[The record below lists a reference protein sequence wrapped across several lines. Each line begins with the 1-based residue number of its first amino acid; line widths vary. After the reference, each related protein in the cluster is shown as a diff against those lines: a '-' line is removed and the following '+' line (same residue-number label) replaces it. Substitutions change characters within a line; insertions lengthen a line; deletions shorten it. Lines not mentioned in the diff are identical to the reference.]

1 MIADLSRSDRKDLE
15 AALNLA
21 EAQSA
26 AEWSPS
32 GTSNPLSSCIDRRA
46 FLRGGAAL
54 VGAVAIS
61 SSLRAMNIDSRGGAF
76 SGGSKCGR
84 PTIGPYGVPVATIDE
99 STGLRLLKVPPGFRY
114 WSFGWTGDPMDDGV
128 PTPALHDG
136 MAIIRELGR
145 WLVFVRNHEVGA
157 GSAFGTRFYSPAAGG
172 GTSNLVFDRKKG
184 RFISA
189 RASMSGN
196 IRNCSGTLTPW
207 GTWITNEETSPT
219 TTTSGGSFGHGYS
232 WEIGVNGVKSTDP
245 IIGLGRFS
253 HEAGAVDPRTG
264 VIYQTEDGPSVSTD
278 TGSGFYRFLANKFGR
293 PERGGK
299 LQMLKVRGKPGFN
312 LQPLGCDGQVFRTEW
327 VTIDDPDPNIAG
339 GEPSVFQ
346 QGLNKGGASFRRLEG
361 CWYGDSKIFFVS
373 TDGGP
378 ATISGLGE
386 GQVFV
391 YDPRRETLRITF
403 VSEDPKILENPDN
416 IVVAPDGSIFLCEDN
431 SGNINQAPGQPFNNG
446 ERLVVLQKNGEI
458 FDFAFNNLDFRPNVA
473 GSLGSYTRPESGAT
487 FNTDFRQNEWAGAE
501 FSPDG
506 KWLFANIQTPGI
518 TFAIKGPWEWLRRGD
533 DDDDDD

>member
-1 MIADLSRSDRKDLE
+1 VFRDLSRSDRKDLE

-21 EAQSA
+21 QAQSA

-32 GTSNPLSSCIDRRA
+32 GTANPLSSCIDRRA

-61 SSLRAMNIDSRGGAF
+61 SSLRAMNF
-76 SGGSKCGR
+76 SPQHGSNNGSAACGR
-84 PTIGPYGVPVATIDE
+84 PTIGPYGAPVATIDE
-99 STGLRLLKVPPGFRY
+99 ATGLRLLRVPPGFRY

-128 PTPALHDG
+128 ATPALHDG
-136 MAIIRELGR
+136 MAIIRDMGR

-157 GSAFGTRFYSPAAGG
+157 GTPFGNRIYSPGAGG
-172 GTSNLVFDRKKG
+172 GTTNLVFDRKKG
-184 RFISA
+184 RFVSA
-189 RASMSGN
+189 KASLSGT

-207 GTWITNEETSPT
+207 GTWITNEETSPA
-219 TTTSGGSFGHGYS
+219 TTSGPGGQFGHGYS
-232 WEIGVNGVKSTDP
+232 WEIGVNGVKSTAP
-245 IIGLGRFS
+245 ITGLGRFS
-253 HEAGAVDPRTG
+253 HEAGAVDPRNG
-264 VIYQTEDGPSVSTD
+264 VIYQTEDGPSASTD

-327 VTIDDPDPNIAG
+327 VTIDEPDPNVAG
-339 GEPSVFQ
+339 GEASVFQ

-361 CWYGDSKIFFVS
+361 CWYGDGKIFFVS

-378 ATISGLGE
+378 ATASGTGE

-391 YDPRRETLRITF
+391 YDPRRETLRIIF
-403 VSEDPKILENPDN
+403 VSEDPKVLENPDN
-416 IVVAPDGSIFLCEDN
+416 IVVAPDGSIVICEDN
-431 SGNINQAPGQPFNNG
+431 SGGTGPVGNPFNTG
-446 ERLVVLQKNGEI
+446 ERLIFLKKNGDI
-458 FDFAFNNLDFRPNVA
+458 FDFAFNDIDFRSSA
-473 GSLGSYTRPESGAT
+473 LGSYTRPESGTT
-487 FNTDFRQNEWAGAE
+487 FNSDFRQNEWAGAV

-506 KWLFANIQTPGI
+506 KWLFACIQTPGI